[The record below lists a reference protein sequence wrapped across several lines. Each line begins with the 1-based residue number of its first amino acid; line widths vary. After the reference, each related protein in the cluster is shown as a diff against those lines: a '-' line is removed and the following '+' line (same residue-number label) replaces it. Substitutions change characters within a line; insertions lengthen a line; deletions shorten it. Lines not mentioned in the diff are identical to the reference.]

1 MDNKTNDFNNMLIEF
16 SKDLLN
22 TFPEL
27 QSQLNCVTEDS
38 DLTSFKNHCDLVYP
52 EKFFDILYQN
62 ECLFE
67 SEEPVFLLPN
77 IDFRVLW
84 KENISDKTRETIW
97 KYLQLILF
105 TIVSDMSDTTHFGDT
120 AKLFE
125 AINEDEFRSK
135 LESTISQM
143 HECFD
148 TSNNETTDELPDP
161 NAIHEHVAGMM
172 EGKLGSL
179 AKEIAEETAA
189 DLDVDIENEQSVSEV
204 FQKLIKDPMKLMDL
218 VKNVGGK
225 LDDKLKSGDLKES
238 ELLAEA
244 SEIMKKMKDMPG
256 MNNLQ
261 EMLGKMGLNAGGGK
275 GSSGKMNMSAMQSQ
289 LNRSMKAAKQRER
302 LQSKVQSRKEQT
314 NLTQVDY
321 ELANEK
327 ANKAADE
334 LLKIEGFDD
343 GIENLVFST
352 GESYEKSSKKNRKKK
367 KKKKN

>member
-1 MDNKTNDFNNMLIEF
+1 
-16 SKDLLN
+16 
-22 TFPEL
+22 
-27 QSQLNCVTEDS
+27 
-38 DLTSFKNHCDLVYP
+38 
-52 EKFFDILYQN
+52 
-62 ECLFE
+62 
-67 SEEPVFLLPN
+67 
-77 IDFRVLW
+77 
-84 KENISDKTRETIW
+84 
-97 KYLQLILF
+97 
-105 TIVSDMSDTTHFGDT
+105 MSDTTHFGDT

-161 NAIHEHVAGMM
+161 NTIHEHVAGMM

-275 GSSGKMNMSAMQSQ
+275 GSSGKMNISAMHSQ

-321 ELANEK
+321 ELANER

-352 GESYEKSSKKNRKKK
+352 GESYEKSSKKHKKKK